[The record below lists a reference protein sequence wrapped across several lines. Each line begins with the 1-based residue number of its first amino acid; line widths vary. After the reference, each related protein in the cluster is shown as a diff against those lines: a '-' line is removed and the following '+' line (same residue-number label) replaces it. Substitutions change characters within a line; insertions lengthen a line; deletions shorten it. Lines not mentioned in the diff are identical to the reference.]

1 MRRGK
6 YEMNNKIT
14 IIVKI
19 NSNKKMVRSKIHHH
33 PEMKK
38 DLPQNLILNLLVEVG
53 RKKEAIV
60 KAKAVVTPEMK
71 VLGVKKVKNTN
82 QKTLG
87 DCRRQDQAEVLVS
100 LQVDAKAVKGI

>member
-1 MRRGK
+1 
-6 YEMNNKIT
+6 
-14 IIVKI
+14 
-19 NSNKKMVRSKIHHH
+19 MVRSKIHHH
-33 PEMKK
+33 PGNKRG
-38 DLPQNLILNLLVEVG
+38 LPQNLILNLKVEVG
-53 RKKEAIV
+53 RKKEAIAI
-60 KAKAVVTPEMK
+60 AKVVVTPEMK